1 MLSAKAQKTQV
12 KVEYQTGDEKQSD
25 TFDRLIVAV
34 GRRPNTDSLF
44 AKDSGLALDD
54 KGFVKV
60 DETYRTNLPNVYAV
74 GDVIGGLM
82 LAHKGSEEGVACA
95 ELIAGQKPA
104 VNYDAIPS
112 VIYTAPEL
120 AWVGKTEEQLKSE
133 GVDYNVGTFPFS
145 ANGRSKA
152 LEMSTGSVKLVAD
165 AKTDRILGAHM
176 VGPYV
181 SELVAEMVVAME
193 FGATAEDIALTM
205 HAHPTLSEAVHEAAL
220 SVHGHAIH
228 SINKK
233 KR

>member
-1 MLSAKAQKTQV
+1 
-12 KVEYQTGDEKQSD
+12 
-25 TFDRLIVAV
+25 
-34 GRRPNTDSLF
+34 
-44 AKDSGLALDD
+44 
-54 KGFVKV
+54 
-60 DETYRTNLPNVYAV
+60 
-74 GDVIGGLM
+74 
-82 LAHKGSEEGVACA
+82 
-95 ELIAGQKPA
+95 
-104 VNYDAIPS
+104 
-112 VIYTAPEL
+112 
-120 AWVGKTEEQLKSE
+120 
-133 GVDYNVGTFPFS
+133 
-145 ANGRSKA
+145 
-152 LEMSTGSVKLVAD
+152 MSTGSVKLVAD